1 MSEFPYAGRAVPE
14 FNNSRYREKIY
25 KNYRIIY
32 RIETDIIEIVTILH
46 QSKRLK

>member
-1 MSEFPYAGRAVPE
+1 MAEFPYAGRRVPE
-14 FNNSRYREKIY
+14 FKDSRYREKLF

-32 RIETDIIEIVTILH
+32 RIEIDLIEVVTILH